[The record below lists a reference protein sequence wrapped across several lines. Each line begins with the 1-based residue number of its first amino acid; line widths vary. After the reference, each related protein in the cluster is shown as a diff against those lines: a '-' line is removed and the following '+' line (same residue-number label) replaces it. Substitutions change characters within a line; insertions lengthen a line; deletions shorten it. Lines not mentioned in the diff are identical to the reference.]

1 VITDTASADS
11 PGVLYV
17 KPRALGA
24 EADRIAERLRQTH
37 RVAVLE
43 NPGDIAA
50 TARDEWDVV
59 AGPGSIPCDA
69 AFFERLTRIRA
80 VIAVGSGIDGID
92 RAAASERGVLIGD
105 GTVCENARDMASAT
119 VLLMLAL
126 SHDLDGAR
134 QRLKAGRW
142 HAHPEARWLGALTVG
157 LIGFGRIGRMVA
169 RLLAPWKPRILVSA
183 PRAPASLPAHARVV
197 SLERLLRESDIVS
210 IHTSLNAST
219 RGLLGAS
226 QIATM
231 KPSAM
236 LINTA
241 RGGIVDESALC
252 EALHAG
258 RLRAAALDCFG
269 QEPLQPDS
277 PLLTTPNLILTPH
290 SIGHTADGARA
301 VAARFE
307 ENILRALRGDLP
319 CNLRNPEV
327 LDAREP
333 TTS

>member
-1 VITDTASADS
+1 M
-11 PGVLYV
+11 LYV

-24 EADRIAERLRQTH
+24 EADRIAERLRQVH

-43 NPGDIAA
+43 HPGDIAA
-50 TARDEWDVV
+50 MARDEWDVV
-59 AGPGSIPCDA
+59 AGPGSMPCDA
-69 AFFERLTRIRA
+69 AFFERLPRIRA

-105 GTVCENARDMASAT
+105 GTVPENARDMASAT
-119 VLLMLAL
+119 VMLMLAL

-142 HAHPEARWLGALTVG
+142 HAPPEARALGGLTIG
-157 LIGFGRIGRMVA
+157 LIGYGRIGRRVA
-169 RLLAPWKPRILVSA
+169 QLLAPWKPRILVSA
-183 PRAPASLPAHARVV
+183 PRTPSGLPGNARLVP
-197 SLERLLRESDIVS
+197 LERLLRDSDIVS
-210 IHTSLNAST
+210 VHASLSGAT
-219 RGLLGAS
+219 RGLLGAA
-226 QIATM
+226 QIASM

-241 RGGIVDESALC
+241 RGGIVDEQALC

-269 QEPLQPDS
+269 EEPLPAQS
-277 PLLTTPNLILTPH
+277 PLLTAPNLILTPH

-307 ENILRALRGDLP
+307 ENILRTLRGDLP

-327 LDAREP
+327 LDAQEP